1 MATVYIARDVKHSRN
16 VALKVLK
23 PELAAV
29 VGADRFLAEIETT
42 ANLQHPHILP
52 LFDSGEADSF
62 LFYVMPF
69 VEGET
74 LRERIDRDK
83 QLPVEEAVRLATSI
97 ANALHTAHEAGVVH
111 RDIKPGNILLSKGEP
126 LVADFGIALAVG
138 SASGARLTETGL
150 SVGTPYYMSPEQAT
164 GDQAIG
170 AASDIYALAAVLY
183 EMLVGEPP
191 YVGNT
196 AQAVLGRILQGEPVS
211 PTVARKSIPANVDAA
226 LRKALERLPADRF
239 TDAQGFARALSDPAY
254 RHGRSAGEAAAA
266 RGLWNPLSIGTTV
279 AAALSTFILVGVL
292 ASRPEPPVASIERY
306 EMPFRDSQLPQV
318 FFPGDFGMSA
328 DGSALAYVGPSAET
342 GVPQVWVRRWDDVEA
357 SPVRGTPNPQD
368 LDISDDGSRVVYS
381 TNGEVRMVPV
391 AGGPEVVLGAGAF
404 PSFGSDGYV
413 YWDAGANAMR
423 APEDGGAVEVVT
435 LDTDQ
440 LGGRSVR
447 QVLPGGRKALMWSL
461 EASDGSDVI
470 HVLDLET
477 REMTFL
483 VVGLNPGYA
492 QTGHILYTVDGT
504 LMAAPFDA
512 EEGAFTGPA
521 VPLLSEVAHYTFSD
535 GGKLLYSTGG
545 AGALQELVWVSREG
559 TAQPVEP
566 GWSFD
571 AGGSNAGW
579 SLSPDGRMV
588 ALRERTDA
596 GLDIWVKELGGGP
609 RSRLTFDE
617 SEDRKP
623 TWGPEPGYVSF
634 LSNRNG
640 ESVDVWR
647 RRADGTG
654 TPELVLD
661 LEEGIAEISWSDDGE
676 WLAMRTV
683 GIPGQQGGRD
693 VRAKA
698 VARDAEA
705 IPLLMG
711 SHDEISPSLSPNGRW
726 LLYASNETGQ
736 YEVFVRPFPEVD
748 SGRWQVS
755 TSGGIAP
762 RWSRDGTEVFYL
774 AGADAMMVAEVSIDG
789 ESLRV
794 GQRSSLFQLPANT
807 VRSDIFIPYD
817 VGFTADRQLLMA
829 RAYVDRTTQEDLA
842 PPMVLVT
849 NWFEELNQR
858 VPTSGR

>member
-254 RHGRSAGEAAAA
+254 RHGRSAAEAAAA
-266 RGLWNPLSIGTTV
+266 RGLWNPLSIGATAV
-279 AAALSTFILVGVL
+279 AALALFLLVGVL
-292 ASRPEPPVASIERY
+292 ASSPESAAPQVERY
-306 EMPFRDSQLPQV
+306 EMPFRDSQVPQL
-318 FFPGDFGMSA
+318 FFPGDFAMSA
-328 DGSALAYVGPSAET
+328 DGTALAYVGPAADAP
-342 GVPQVWVRRWDDVEA
+342 VPQVWVRRWDDVEA
-357 SPVRGTPNPQD
+357 TPVRSTGNPQD
-368 LDISDDGSRVVYS
+368 LDISDDGSKVVYT
-381 TNGEVRMVPV
+381 TNNEVRV
-391 AGGPEVVLGAGAF
+391 AAVGGGPELVLGTGVY
-404 PSFGSDGYV
+404 PRFGSDGFV
-413 YWDAGANAMR
+413 YWDGGANALR
-423 APEDGGAVEVVT
+423 APVEGGAVETVT
-435 LDTDQ
+435 ADTEA
-440 LGGRSVR
+440 LGARAVN
-447 QVLPGGRKALMWSL
+447 QVLPGGRTALVWAL
-461 EASDGSDVI
+461 EPSDGSDVI
-470 HVLDLET
+470 HLLDLET
-477 REMTFL
+477 KETTFL
-483 VVGLNPGYA
+483 VAGLHPVYA
-492 QTGHILYTVDGT
+492 LSGHLLYLVDGT
-504 LMAAPFDA
+504 LLAAPFDA
-512 EEGAFTGPA
+512 ENGTIEGPA
-521 VPLLSEVAHYTFSD
+521 VPLLSEIASFAVSD

-545 AGALQELVWVSREG
+545 AGALQELIWVSRDG

-571 AGGSNAGW
+571 FGGANAGW
-579 SLSPDGRMV
+579 SLSPDGGSV

-596 GLDIWVKELGGGP
+596 GLDIWVKELDGGP

-634 LSNRNG
+634 LSNRLG
-640 ESVDVWR
+640 ESTDVWR

-654 TPELVLD
+654 APELVLD

-676 WLAMRTV
+676 WLAMRTIGV
-683 GIPGQQGGRD
+683 PGQQGGRD

-711 SHDEISPSLSPNGRW
+711 THDEISPSLSPDGRW

-736 YEVFVRPFPEVD
+736 YEVFARPFPDVE

-774 AGADAMMVAEVSIDG
+774 AGADAMMVAEVSAEG

-794 GQRSSLFQLPANT
+794 GQRSTLFQLPANT

-817 VGFTADRQLLMA
+817 VGLTADRQLLMA
-829 RAYVDRTTQEDLA
+829 RAYVDRSIQEDFV
-842 PPMVLVT
+842 PPMVLVV
-849 NWFEELNQR
+849 NWFEELKQR